1 MATYT
6 ITNSQVVDNVGVI
19 QTLTPTPVQIGDSI
33 TISSMT
39 GWDGTY
45 TVTACPQYLFIGV
58 DQYGDYLYDDSV
70 LLANQIAFS
79 KTAAD
84 QPRTATSGTLTYTV
98 TPTWIVIGDVEDWL
112 GFTVANPSADYDLLV
127 TATAASNFWCWNRR
141 REAGYSD
148 AANTAPN
155 SSAKLAT
162 IMYAGYLY
170 RMRGSIDQY
179 ASFDPLATGAPVGGS
194 FGDILRLLGCNRP
207 QVA

>member
-19 QTLTPTPVQIGDSI
+19 QTLTPTPVEIGDTIS
-33 TISSMT
+33 ISSM
-39 GWDGTY
+39 GAWNGTY
-45 TVTACPQYLFIGV
+45 TVTAVPQYLFTGV
-58 DQYGDYLYDDSV
+58 DQYGDYLYDTAV
-70 LLANQIAFS
+70 LLPNQIAF
-79 KTAAD
+79 A
-84 QPRTATSGTLTYTV
+84 RTADDQARTPTAGTLTYTV
-98 TPTWIVIGDVEDWL
+98 TVTWITVGDVEDWL
-112 GFTVANPSADYDLLV
+112 GFTLTNPSADYDLLV
-127 TATAASNFWCWNRR
+127 LGTAAANYWCWNRR

-148 AANTAPN
+148 STSTAPN
-155 SSAKLAT
+155 NSAKLAAV
-162 IMYAGYLY
+162 MYAGYLY